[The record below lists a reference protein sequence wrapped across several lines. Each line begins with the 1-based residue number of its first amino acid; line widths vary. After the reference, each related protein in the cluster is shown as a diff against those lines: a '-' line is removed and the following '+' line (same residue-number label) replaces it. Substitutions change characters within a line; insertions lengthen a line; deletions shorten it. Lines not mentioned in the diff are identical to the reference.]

1 MPILS
6 FFNNRIKQRIDFSG
20 IWTKKVIVEGYSTY
34 QEPIIE
40 KTVLIFL
47 QNFEFDFLISN
58 LPRMT
63 KLCIGVFEKKRTG
76 PQALFWYYFNF
87 SILDCDYRT

>member
-1 MPILS
+1 M
-6 FFNNRIKQRIDFSG
+6 
-20 IWTKKVIVEGYSTY
+20 
-34 QEPIIE
+34 
-40 KTVLIFL
+40 

-87 SILDCDYRT
+87 SILDCDYRAWAFVVHFSGQSYKASTIVIYDSRVVRDWKIPHITTLES